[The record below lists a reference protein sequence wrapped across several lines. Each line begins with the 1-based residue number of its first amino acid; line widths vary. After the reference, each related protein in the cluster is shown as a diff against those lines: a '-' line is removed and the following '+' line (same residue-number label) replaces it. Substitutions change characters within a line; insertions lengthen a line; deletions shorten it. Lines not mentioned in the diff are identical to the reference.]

1 MAFLDICVG
10 LQNNTLVLLQEMSI
24 NRTVRELEDVVL
36 TKKKVDGLQKVYL
49 SYRGANDDLVLLRPE
64 QTVDDILAAILEE
77 TSAKMEE
84 FNSGLALQGVICQTS
99 TPPPAA

>member
-64 QTVDDILAAILEE
+64 QTVDDILAAILE
-77 TSAKMEE
+77 
-84 FNSGLALQGVICQTS
+84 VIT
-99 TPPPAA
+99 